1 MSRKT
6 IRVLI
11 VDDHAIVREGYRAL
25 LAKHEGITVV
35 GEASDAA
42 SAYQCYKDKQPD
54 VVIMDISMPGRGG
67 VDAIKHIREFD
78 ARARILVFTMHSG
91 AAYALQA
98 FRAGAKG
105 YVTKSSPP
113 DVLVD
118 AVNTVSDGRIAIC
131 PEISQALAFGRVHQ
145 ERLQIEDL
153 SPREFEI
160 LRMILEAKTTEEI

>member
-1 MSRKT
+1 MNRKT

-25 LAKHEGITVV
+25 LAKHEGLTVV

-42 SAYQCYKDKQPD
+42 SAYQYYKDQRPD

-67 VDAIKHIREFD
+67 IDAIKHIREFD
-78 ARARILVFTMHSG
+78 AHARVLVFTMHSG

-118 AVNTVSDGRIAIC
+118 AVRAVSMAVLRFA
-131 PEISQALAFGRVHQ
+131 P
-145 ERLQIEDL
+145 RL
-153 SPREFEI
+153 
-160 LRMILEAKTTEEI
+160 LRRWRSVGYTKKDRSLRTFRPASLKFCA

>member
-35 GEASDAA
+35 GEACDAA

-67 VDAIKHIREFD
+67 IDAIKHIREFD
-78 ARARILVFTMHSG
+78 AHARVLVFTMHSG

-105 YVTKSSPP
+105 YVTKSSSP

-118 AVNTVSDGRIAIC
+118 REGRFGWSSRDLPGNCSGSGFRSGATRKIA
-131 PEISQALAFGRVHQ
+131 A
-145 ERLQIEDL
+145 
-153 SPREFEI
+153 
-160 LRMILEAKTTEEI
+160 